1 MIDNKT
7 GEDHRYCISVFT
19 AIRSSRYVTSTPYF
33 KLDGKLASTGERIL
47 CDGKRIVRSI
57 NFIFGFLEIKLFCLK
72 IYTRFKRLI
81 TIVSNAILNNFTLI
95 HLNIYLFLRIL
106 EVAHAAIL

>member
-1 MIDNKT
+1 MERELFVQLT
-7 GEDHRYCISVFT
+7 L
-19 AIRSSRYVTSTPYF
+19 SSF
-33 KLDGKLASTGERIL
+33 
-47 CDGKRIVRSI
+47 
-57 NFIFGFLEIKLFCLK
+57 FLEIKLFCLK

-81 TIVSNAILNNFTLI
+81 TIVSNAILNNFTLT